1 MVDGRRRLG
10 KRTAALGAGVVLLG
24 SLWGGAALA
33 QEDGDAAA
41 DPAQCNALTQ
51 QLATAQQQLANALGG
66 LGGSAKSSDAQ
77 EETKQADELTR
88 RADAACA
95 SSSGTQQTG
104 GQQRTANQQ
113 QTVGQQGL
121 VPQQGTQST
130 GITAGAPGAAGLAAA
145 GDRDCPSFTS
155 QAEAQAYFTSIG
167 GSTANN
173 ADRLDADG
181 DGQACEDTKYA
192 ATAAGG
198 GYNQVSAVPSGG
210 IDTGDGSTAP

>member
-33 QEDGDAAA
+33 QEDGNAPA
-41 DPAQCNALTQ
+41 DPARCNALTQ
-51 QLATAQQQLANALGG
+51 QLATAQQELATALGSV
-66 LGGSAKSSDAQ
+66 GGSAKSSGAQ
-77 EETKQADELTR
+77 EETEQADELTQQ
-88 RADAACA
+88 ASAACSPA
-95 SSSGTQQTG
+95 ATQQTAG
-104 GQQRTANQQ
+104 QRTATQQ

-121 VPQQGTQST
+121 VPQQGAQST

-155 QAEAQAYFTSIG
+155 QAEAQAYFTQIG
-167 GSTANN
+167 GSAANN

-181 DGQACEDTKYA
+181 DGLACEDTKYA
-192 ATAAGG
+192 ATAVGG